1 MPKRFTVYHEGFLIP
16 DLYMVEESNPFF
28 ATVKCTIPIQDLK
41 VEYFGTWAIGPDNKK
56 YYVCRDSDK

>member
-1 MPKRFTVYHEGFLIP
+1 MPKRFTVYHEGALIP
-16 DLYMVEESNPFF
+16 ELYMVEESNPVFN
-28 ATVKCTIPIQDLK
+28 TIQCKIPIQDLK